1 MKSDML
7 STAREGAALARRCGA
22 QDAAVVA
29 YRSRQVSVEWRDG
42 KLEKIGESTTRGL
55 ALELFA
61 DGRWASVSTSDLRPD
76 ALARFVADAV
86 ALTRKLEPDPFRA
99 LPDPALYRGQAS
111 LALDLV
117 DPGVGSLSSARR
129 REMCR
134 EAEEAAR
141 GGPGADRLV
150 SVSTSFGDG
159 LHESWR
165 VHTNGFEG
173 ERRATDF
180 WISAVVSARD
190 ADGRR
195 PEEWDAAGARHL
207 AELPAAGEVGRRA
220 AERARARLGAR
231 KAPSEVTALVVDGR
245 AAGRLVSALLDP
257 MGGGSLQQ
265 RRSFLEGKV
274 GQVIGSPLLSL
285 DDDPLRPRALG
296 SRLFDSEGLAARR
309 FPLFDGGRLASYY
322 LDTYYARKLGLT
334 PTTRSTSNLTW
345 RTGPEGQEGLLRSVG
360 DGFLVTGFLG
370 GNSNSTT
377 GDFSL
382 GMNGFR
388 IRGGAQAE
396 PVAEMNASGNL
407 LTLWKALAAV
417 GNDPYPW
424 SPLRTPT
431 LVFEGVAVA
440 GT

>member
-1 MKSDML
+1 MGRDML
-7 STAREGAALARRCGA
+7 ETARGGAALAKRFGA
-22 QDAAVVA
+22 QEAAAVA

-61 DGRWASVSTSDLRPD
+61 DGRWASVSTSDLRPE
-76 ALARFVADAV
+76 ALARFVEDAV

-99 LPDPALYRGQAS
+99 LPAPELYAGQAAV
-111 LALDLV
+111 ALDLV
-117 DPGVGSLSSARR
+117 DPAAGSLASTRR
-129 REMCR
+129 RELCQR
-134 EAEEAAR
+134 AEQAAR
-141 GGPGADRLV
+141 GAPGAERLV

-165 VHTNGFEG
+165 AHSNGFEG

-180 WISAVVSARD
+180 WLSAVVSARD
-190 ADGRR
+190 DDGRR

-207 AELPAAGEVGRRA
+207 ALLPPPEELGRRA

-231 KAPSEVTALVVDGR
+231 KAPSAVATLVVDGR
-245 AAGRLVSALLDP
+245 AGGRLVSALLDP
-257 MGGGSLQQ
+257 MGGAALQQ

-285 DDDPLRPRALG
+285 DDDPLLPRALG

-309 FPLFDGGRLASYY
+309 FPLFEEGALRSYY
-322 LDTYYARKLGLT
+322 LDTYYARKLGLA
-334 PTTRSTSNLTW
+334 PTTRSTSNLAW
-345 RTGPEGQEGLLRSVG
+345 RTGPAGPEELLRSAG

-370 GNSNSTT
+370 GNSNPTT

-388 IRGGAQAE
+388 IRGGRPAE
-396 PVAEMNASGNL
+396 PVAEMNVSGNHL
-407 LTLWKALAAV
+407 SLWRGLKAV

-431 LVFEGVAVA
+431 LVFEGVALA
-440 GT
+440 GS

>member
-1 MKSDML
+1 MGRDML
-7 STAREGAALARRCGA
+7 ETARGGAALARRFGA
-22 QDAAVVA
+22 QEAAAVA

-61 DGRWASVSTSDLRPD
+61 DGRWASVSTSDLRPE
-76 ALARFVADAV
+76 ALARFVEDAV

-99 LPDPALYRGQAS
+99 LPDPALYAGQAAV
-111 LALDLV
+111 ALDLV
-117 DPGVGSLSSARR
+117 DPAAESLSSARR
-129 REMCR
+129 RELCQR
-134 EAEEAAR
+134 AEAAAR
-141 GGPGADRLV
+141 GAPGAERLV

-165 VHTNGFEG
+165 VHSNGFEG

-180 WISAVVSARD
+180 WISALVSAKD
-190 ADGRR
+190 EDGRR

-207 AELPAAGEVGRRA
+207 ATLPPAEEVGRRA
-220 AERARARLGAR
+220 TERARARLGAK
-231 KAPSEVTALVVDGR
+231 KAPSAVAALVVDGR
-245 AAGRLVSALLDP
+245 AGGRLVSALLDP
-257 MGGGSLQQ
+257 MGGGALQQ

-274 GQVIGSPLLSL
+274 GADIGSRLLSL
-285 DDDPLRPRALG
+285 EDDPLQPRALG

-309 FPLFDGGRLASYY
+309 FPLFEEGRLRSYY
-322 LDTYYARKLGLT
+322 LDTYYARKLGLA
-334 PTTRSTSNLTW
+334 PTTRSTSNLAW
-345 RTGPEGQEGLLRSVG
+345 RLGAAGPEELMRSVG

-370 GNSNSTT
+370 GNSNATT
-377 GDFSL
+377 GDLSL

-388 IRGGAQAE
+388 IRGGQRAE
-396 PVAEMNASGNL
+396 PVAEMNVSGNHL
-407 LTLWKALAAV
+407 SLWRGLAAV

-431 LVFEGVAVA
+431 LVFEGVELA